1 MNTYHRDLKPDNVL
15 VGPAGLDGLK
25 VTDYGL
31 ARFVDPN
38 STAGLTLGKGT
49 AGYMAREMMPG
60 IGDGHYDGKVSSP
73 TTAIIRLPGS
83 CLVVCHRCLIMFDQR
98 FALLRWTC
106 SRSALSYTPRWSSTH
121 LLVLKL
127 QSEDPCL
134 RISVAQ
140 NGRRFRGHAKI
151 FAKSALPNFV
161 GWSLVDLGVAG
172 CFCTIQHNVL
182 TSTESWRIHF

>member
-1 MNTYHRDLKPDNVL
+1 MHTYHRDLKPENVL

-38 STAGLTLGKGT
+38 STAEMTMNRGT
-49 AGYMAREMMPG
+49 EGYMPREMMLG
-60 IGDGHYDGKVSSP
+60 IGDSHYDGKVSSP

-106 SRSALSYTPRWSSTH
+106 SRSALSYTARWSANN
-121 LLVLKL
+121 LFILI
-127 QSEDPCL
+127 P
-134 RISVAQ
+134 
-140 NGRRFRGHAKI
+140 
-151 FAKSALPNFV
+151 
-161 GWSLVDLGVAG
+161 
-172 CFCTIQHNVL
+172 
-182 TSTESWRIHF
+182 